1 MPNHLTPLDF
11 KYVSIFADRR
21 AFPKIPQKKLQ
32 LIYLLSIDKTNHYNA
47 STWSLAYLGFII
59 CAIHWLTRSL
69 DNVRF
74 CNKLQIAK
82 CKFFNNFSFKIWQTI
97 KKILTCVC
105 WKKDQKQ
112 NSHVLLF
119 DDIDLLGA
127 GQFVLEQG
135 FHLEMN
141 NYDM

>member
-1 MPNHLTPLDF
+1 MR
-11 KYVSIFADRR
+11 IM
-21 AFPKIPQKKLQ
+21 QQ
-32 LIYLLSIDKTNHYNA
+32 L
-47 STWSLAYLGFII
+47 F
-59 CAIHWLTRSL
+59 
-69 DNVRF
+69 
-74 CNKLQIAK
+74 
-82 CKFFNNFSFKIWQTI
+82 FKIWETI

-105 WKKDQKQ
+105 SKEDQTQ

-141 NYDM
+141 NYNV